1 MKKLFISFLFVFLI
15 TLSLISCEDYEN
27 SAVRDI
33 ERAKKYDNID
43 EVISDVDKLSDRISY
58 KEILVEQA
66 IIVDEIKIDTLP
78 DIDDFEI
85 VTGSQYNN
93 PNKLQ
98 VEIFASTEKSTPK
111 NPQDRWLVD
120 VAQDFNR
127 QNVKLSTGNTIEIQV
142 RRIASGTGH
151 EFIKARKYLP
161 DAYTP
166 SNILWIKMLEASG
179 VNMSEISPS
188 LVKNYAGLVITPKTE
203 EILKDNYGEVSFKA
217 VVDAVIKK
225 KISAGYTNPKASST
239 GLNMLYTIL
248 LELADGDES
257 QIFTDKITH
266 SFEVFQ
272 EKVPLIATT
281 TLHLRD
287 LFEQGGKLDAFPTE
301 YQTYMRMTEREKLIF
316 VPFGVEHDNPL
327 FAVEDK
333 ITPEKREA
341 LKKFADFARNA
352 NYRKLASDY
361 GFKEIDYKGIKA
373 PDGNLLLTAQKIWK
387 EHKDSGRTVYAYFL
401 TDTSGSMMD
410 PTTSYSSYGITKLA
424 QLKIALEQ
432 ASRQISERN
441 YIGLMEFNS
450 EVVNRLNLVP
460 MNIINRGKFI
470 TAVRNLTGGGGT
482 AMYDGITMAIS
493 ELLEQKKKDPNGKF
507 YLFVLTDGETNEGY
521 TYSNLIDVMVG
532 SDIKIYPIAYGDVS
546 NEELNKLAHIGET
559 GLITGKP
566 ENIVQKLMAL
576 FDLSL

>member
-1 MKKLFISFLFVFLI
+1 MKKILVLSIIMFFIIIGLLY
-15 TLSLISCEDYEN
+15 CEDSDSVLSE
-27 SAVRDI
+27 I
-33 ERAKKYDNID
+33 ERAKKYDNVE
-43 EVISDVDKLSDRISY
+43 EVISDISKLENKINY
-58 KEILVEQA
+58 KEIIVEQA
-66 IIVDEIKIDTLP
+66 VIVDEIEIDTLP
-78 DIDDFEI
+78 EIEEFEI
-85 VTGSQYNN
+85 VTGTQYNN
-93 PNKLQ
+93 PNKVQ

-127 QNVKLSTGNTIEIQV
+127 QNIRLSNGQIAEIQV

-151 EFIKARKYLP
+151 EFIKARKHLP

-166 SNILWIKMLEASG
+166 SNILWIKMVEASG
-179 VNMSEISPS
+179 VNMTEISPS
-188 LVKNYAGLVITPKTE
+188 LVKNYAGLVITPKTRK
-203 EILKDNYGEVSFKA
+203 ILQDTYNEVSFKA

-248 LELADGDES
+248 LELAEGDES

-301 YQTYMRMTEREKLIF
+301 YQTYMRMTERDKLIF

-327 FAVEDK
+327 YAVEEK
-333 ITPEKREA
+333 MTPEKREA
-341 LKKFADFARNA
+341 LSKFAEFARSP
-352 NYRKLASDY
+352 NYKRLSEDY
-361 GFKEIDYKGIKA
+361 GFKKIDYKGIKS
-373 PDGNLLLTAQKIWK
+373 PDGNTLLTAQKIWK

-401 TDTSGSMMD
+401 TDTSGSMMES
-410 PTTSYSSYGITKLA
+410 TTSYSSQGITKLA

-432 ASRQISERN
+432 ASRLISENN

-450 EVVNRLNLVP
+450 EVINRLNLVP
-460 MNIINRGKFI
+460 MDIINRGKFI
-470 TAVRNLTGGGGT
+470 TAVRSLTGGGGT
-482 AMYDGITMAIS
+482 AMYNGITMAIDK
-493 ELLEQKKKDPNGKF
+493 LLKQKAKDPDGKF

-521 TYSNLIDVMVG
+521 EYRHLIDVMVG

-546 NEELNKLAHIGET
+546 NTELNKLAQIGET
-559 GLITGKP
+559 GLITGNP